1 VRGAS
6 FVLFSCFAAA
16 CAGSG
21 NSYPCDPS
29 LGHCGEVVNPDG
41 GVQQTP
47 FISDPALVW
56 HDGAHNGHTDVQPF
70 AGALFAVFR
79 HGTAWS
85 GDATA
90 QLYVMRSGDKGK
102 TWAQAAT
109 LGVASRDPRQP
120 KLFLFGGKLWV
131 IVTFWET
138 GDPTAHHT
146 AVRVASTEDGFNWT
160 PFTPLPGGA
169 GRAAWRPRL
178 FGNQVY
184 FSIWG
189 ADELFPSSVPTAFS
203 LLSTADGVAFAS
215 AAAAPVG
222 LGAREGELIVRATG
236 ERWLAVPE
244 RSVGL
249 SLAKQTFCS
258 APASAL
264 SWSCWSLPGAPIES
278 PAMFEWKGVLF
289 VAGKRDTGNGF
300 KRTSI
305 WQVLDVDRDLSP
317 VADVPVSFGDTGGPA
332 VAQLDSDN
340 LLLTFHTTSKL
351 DPRVAALGRE
361 PTEVEAQ
368 AQDYSSDVL
377 AVDLYMLSAAAGH

>member
-1 VRGAS
+1 
-6 FVLFSCFAAA
+6 
-16 CAGSG
+16 
-21 NSYPCDPS
+21 
-29 LGHCGEVVNPDG
+29 
-41 GVQQTP
+41 
-47 FISDPALVW
+47 
-56 HDGAHNGHTDVQPF
+56 
-70 AGALFAVFR
+70 
-79 HGTAWS
+79 
-85 GDATA
+85 
-90 QLYVMRSGDKGK
+90 
-102 TWAQAAT
+102 
-109 LGVASRDPRQP
+109 
-120 KLFLFGGKLWV
+120 V
-131 IVTFWET
+131 IVTFLEA

-146 AVRVASTEDGFNWT
+146 AVRVASTDEGFTWT

-244 RSVGL
+244 RTVGT

-264 SWSCWSLPGAPIES
+264 SWSCWSIPGAPIES

-289 VAGKRDTGNGF
+289 VAGKRDSGNGF

-351 DPRVAALGRE
+351 DPRVAAWGASPPRWKRRRRTT
-361 PTEVEAQ
+361 PATCWRWI
-368 AQDYSSDVL
+368 STCRRPRRGTRPSG
-377 AVDLYMLSAAAGH
+377 S